1 MTLLW
6 AIFAV
11 MALVGAAIIIIPVLR
26 HQVKHEVSGEQ
37 VNALVYRD
45 RMNELD
51 AELQGKIISQEQYD
65 QLKQEL
71 ELTLLND
78 VQASAPDQGARSAA
92 GKWVVWL
99 LLVLVPLSGGVVYW
113 SEGLNPDVRI
123 WLSQQEKM
131 DRVMPLMMAG
141 NFEAAE
147 KEGIQVQDF
156 IRHLQKYLQTNTED
170 AQGWYLLG
178 ASYMQL
184 QMPKQGELA
193 FRRALNLEPANVD
206 FQMGYTQAS
215 LAMSNGNLTPQ
226 ILQTL
231 RSIIQQQPNNPKPYM
246 TWGMALFQNGDY
258 EGAIRIWQQYLQREG
273 VDPRAAQ
280 LLKRSIDVAQAEL
293 QKTPQTPSSPVSG
306 AAGKPEIQV
315 TVNVPETVKAQLST
329 NDILFVYAK
338 ATSGPPMPLAVVR
351 QPVSGWPVTALLND
365 NNAMTP
371 AMTISKFEEVV
382 VQARISSSGN
392 AIPQSGD
399 WIGPTEVIK
408 LTPGVQ
414 SVSLEL
420 NARMP

>member
-1 MTLLW
+1 
-6 AIFAV
+6 
-11 MALVGAAIIIIPVLR
+11 
-26 HQVKHEVSGEQ
+26 
-37 VNALVYRD
+37 
-45 RMNELD
+45 
-51 AELQGKIISQEQYD
+51 
-65 QLKQEL
+65 
-71 ELTLLND
+71 
-78 VQASAPDQGARSAA
+78 
-92 GKWVVWL
+92 
-99 LLVLVPLSGGVVYW
+99 
-113 SEGLNPDVRI
+113 
-123 WLSQQEKM
+123 
-131 DRVMPLMMAG
+131 
-141 NFEAAE
+141 
-147 KEGIQVQDF
+147 
-156 IRHLQKYLQTNTED
+156 
-170 AQGWYLLG
+170 
-178 ASYMQL
+178 
-184 QMPKQGELA
+184 MPKQGELA

-293 QKTPQTPSSPVSG
+293 QKTPQTPSSPVVG
-306 AAGKPEIQV
+306 EAGKPEIQV
-315 TVNVPETVKAQLST
+315 TVNVPEAVKAQLSA